1 MNNYKGVTKIQFSDM
16 FDEVDGLN
24 LSQGQGQMQD
34 FSLANMTF
42 HNESPKIPKA
52 RKSNE
57 LLYQRTKLQKSSR
70 SALQQRTQV
79 QKNLSKIL
87 STAHVVKIG
96 GPSQSMANFQHLTKG
111 GLLSQT
117 FKNST
122 AEFTQTGGRSVSKDK
137 NIDKLIRKNL
147 KK

>member
-1 MNNYKGVTKIQFSDM
+1 M

-70 SALQQRTQV
+70 SALQQRT
-79 QKNLSKIL
+79 
-87 STAHVVKIG
+87 
-96 GPSQSMANFQHLTKG
+96 
-111 GLLSQT
+111 
-117 FKNST
+117 
-122 AEFTQTGGRSVSKDK
+122 
-137 NIDKLIRKNL
+137 
-147 KK
+147 